1 MLPSKDQAVA
11 VAVLAGTAI
20 AVYVL
25 WKAKEGAAAVV
36 ETARGVVTQDLNPAS
51 DRNLIYRG
59 VNAVGG
65 AIAASFRLPFNR
77 LRYIPRPRSTL
88 HGLANLC

>member
-1 MLPSKDQAVA
+1 MITKDQAIA
-11 VAVLAGTAI
+11 VAVLAGTVI

-65 AIAASFRLPFNR
+65 AIAGEDDWSLGSAI
-77 LRYIPRPRSTL
+77 YDWL
-88 HGLANLC
+88 HPE